1 MYVEREYQNK
11 IKLMI
16 PEYEDMPVLEE
27 VKLFFLEEEHYP
39 PKIQIFRGIYIFNW
53 IVILLS
59 RFVICCWAETR
70 YKLRS

>member
-39 PKIQIFRGIYIFNW
+39 PKIQIFRGI
-53 IVILLS
+53 
-59 RFVICCWAETR
+59 
-70 YKLRS
+70 